1 MGCRALLSKCARAS
15 TVTPLQQ
22 FFQLDEKQYDALSK
36 DENKPLACLGST
48 PLAYCAANAQ
58 HRALKALVEKK
69 DPHLLQCGL
78 TRAVADDGTVEWVR
92 ADVLPRFKAEGRSA
106 LRCVAARA

>member
-1 MGCRALLSKCARAS
+1 MLEQVQAVEAQAI
-15 TVTPLQQ
+15 
-22 FFQLDEKQYDALSK
+22 LDYIDQIESET
-36 DENKPLACLGST
+36 DET
-48 PLAYCAANAQ
+48 PLAPAAAGTPPKLAEARPATAADY
-58 HRALKALVEKK
+58 RALKALVEKK

-92 ADVLPRFKAEGRSA
+92 ADVLPRFKAEGRGA